1 MGFDTD
7 VATGLRFGTNATLLQ
22 VAAGVIAGWSQ
33 LGRTRGVHFVE
44 DLDPREFVRD
54 VSELLGRRSYFMT
67 APRFPSLLRSV
78 SAGRRPSN
86 VPAKRQHSAHGG

>member
-7 VATGLRFGTNATLLQ
+7 VATGLRFDTNATLLQ

-33 LGRTRGVHFVE
+33 LGRTGGVHFVE

-54 VSELLGRRSYFMT
+54 VSDLLGLPIVVHDPT
-67 APRFPSLLRSV
+67 ARPVSLAERQRWPETL
-78 SAGRRPSN
+78 
-86 VPAKRQHSAHGG
+86 KRTG